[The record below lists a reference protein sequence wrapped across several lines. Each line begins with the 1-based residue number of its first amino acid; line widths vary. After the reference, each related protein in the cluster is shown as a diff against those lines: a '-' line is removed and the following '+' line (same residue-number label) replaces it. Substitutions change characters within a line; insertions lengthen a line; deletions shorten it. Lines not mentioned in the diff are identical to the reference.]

1 LFSLGATW
9 LEPHVAARRWARA
22 AILAATAFAG
32 AAIAPLSIPLLPPAA
47 LVRYQIALHI
57 RAPQQE
63 RSHDGPLPQHLGDR
77 LGWPEFVA
85 LVADAFN
92 KLDPAG
98 RARCAIFVSNYGEAG
113 AIDLFGPRYGLPPA
127 ITGHMTHYLWGPGDA
142 TGEVVLA
149 YWPDREDLAKL
160 FAEVVEVGR
169 FRAPY
174 AMDRQNDRPLFLCRG
189 LRFPLREVWPRLKA
203 YY

>member
-1 LFSLGATW
+1 
-9 LEPHVAARRWARA
+9 
-22 AILAATAFAG
+22 
-32 AAIAPLSIPLLPPAA
+32 
-47 LVRYQIALHI
+47 
-57 RAPQQE
+57 
-63 RSHDGPLPQHLGDR
+63 
-77 LGWPEFVA
+77 VA
-85 LVADAFN
+85 LAADAFN
-92 KLDPAG
+92 KLDPAD

-142 TGEVVLA
+142 TGDVVLA
-149 YWPDREDLAKL
+149 YWPDREDLEKL

-169 FRAPY
+169 FHAPF
-174 AMDRQNDRPLFLCRG
+174 AMARQNDRPLFLCRG